1 MRNQG
6 HAKCWNDGLFPRT
19 ITKKL
24 FMIKVAIVEDNKTL
38 REGFET
44 LLNRT
49 PGFECIC
56 TADTV
61 AEALRRIPKAQPDVV
76 LMDIQ
81 LPDGSGVE
89 CTAKIKEMMPAV
101 HIVIVT
107 VYEDSER
114 IFSALRAGACGY
126 LLKRA
131 QPERVIAAVQ
141 EAHEGGVP
149 MTPEIAR
156 KVIGQFRGQLT
167 TQQQME
173 SLSDRER
180 EVLEHV
186 MHGLGNKAIADR
198 MGVTVAAVKWHLQ
211 HIYEKL
217 HVHSRTEAALK
228 FQQKSRREN

>member
-1 MRNQG
+1 
-6 HAKCWNDGLFPRT
+6 
-19 ITKKL
+19 
-24 FMIKVAIVEDNKTL
+24 MIKVGIVEDNKTL

-49 PGFECIC
+49 PGFSCVC
-56 TADTV
+56 TCESVAD
-61 AEALRRIPKAQPDVV
+61 ALKKIPKAQPDVV

-81 LPDGSGVE
+81 LPDATGVE
-89 CTAKIKEMMPAV
+89 CTAKIKELMPKV

-114 IFSALRAGACGY
+114 IFQALRAGACGY

-131 QPERVIAAVQ
+131 QPEKIIAAIQ
-141 EAHEGGVP
+141 EAQEGGVP

-156 KVIGQFRGQLT
+156 KVIGQFRQQVTAQSEVENLT
-167 TQQQME
+167 E
-173 SLSDRER
+173 RER
-180 EVLEHV
+180 EVLELV
-186 MHGLGNKAIADR
+186 MHGHANKTIADR
-198 MGVTVAAVKWHLQ
+198 LGVSVAAVKFHLQ

-228 FQQKSRREN
+228 FKQGQGS

>member
-1 MRNQG
+1 
-6 HAKCWNDGLFPRT
+6 
-19 ITKKL
+19 
-24 FMIKVAIVEDNKTL
+24 MIKVGIVEDNRTL

-49 PGFECIC
+49 PGFQCVC
-56 TADTV
+56 TCVTV
-61 AEALRRIPKAQPDVV
+61 AEALKKIPKAMPDVV

-81 LPDGSGVE
+81 LPDATGVE
-89 CTAKIKEMMPAV
+89 CTAKIKELLPAV

-107 VYEDSER
+107 VYDDSER
-114 IFSALRAGACGY
+114 IFQALRAGACGY
-126 LLKRA
+126 LLKRS
-131 QPERVIAAVQ
+131 QPENIINAIQ

-156 KVIGQFRGQLT
+156 KVIGQFRHQT
-167 TQQQME
+167 TTAAQVE
-173 SLSDRER
+173 NLSDREK
-180 EVLEHV
+180 EVLELV

-198 MGVTVAAVKWHLQ
+198 LGVTVAAVEWHLQ

-228 FQQKSRREN
+228 FRQGQTSEN

>member
-1 MRNQG
+1 
-6 HAKCWNDGLFPRT
+6 
-19 ITKKL
+19 
-24 FMIKVAIVEDNKTL
+24 MIRVGIVEDNKTL

-49 PGFECIC
+49 AGFQCVC
-56 TADTV
+56 TCSTV
-61 AEALRRIPKAQPDVV
+61 AEALKKIPKAHPDVV

-81 LPDGSGVE
+81 LPDATGVE
-89 CTAKIKEMMPAV
+89 CTAKIKAQMPAL

-114 IFSALRAGACGY
+114 IFQALRAGACGY

-131 QPERVIAAVQ
+131 QPEKIIDAVR

-156 KVIGQFRGQLT
+156 KVIGQFRHQASAAA
-167 TQQQME
+167 QVE
-173 SLSDRER
+173 DLSDRER
-180 EVLEHV
+180 EVLEMV

-198 MGVTVAAVKWHLQ
+198 LGVTIAAVKFHLQ

-228 FQQKSRREN
+228 FKQGH

>member
-1 MRNQG
+1 
-6 HAKCWNDGLFPRT
+6 
-19 ITKKL
+19 
-24 FMIKVAIVEDNKTL
+24 MIKVAIVEDNKTL

-49 PGFECIC
+49 PGFQCVC
-56 TADTV
+56 TCCTV
-61 AEALRRIPKAQPDVV
+61 AEALRDIPKASPDVV
-76 LMDIQ
+76 LMDLQ
-81 LPDGSGVE
+81 LPDATGVE
-89 CTAKIKEMMPAV
+89 CTAKLKALLPSL

-114 IFSALRAGACGY
+114 IFQALTAGACGY

-131 QPERVIAAVQ
+131 QPEKVIAAIQ
-141 EAHEGGVP
+141 EAKEGGVP

-156 KVIGQFRGQLT
+156 KVIAQFRNQATVATQVDQLT
-167 TQQQME
+167 
-173 SLSDRER
+173 DRER
-180 EVLEHV
+180 EVLEFV

-198 MGVTVAAVKWHLQ
+198 LGVTVAAVKWHLQ

-228 FQQKSRREN
+228 FRQKPPPQN

>member
-1 MRNQG
+1 
-6 HAKCWNDGLFPRT
+6 
-19 ITKKL
+19 
-24 FMIKVAIVEDNKTL
+24 MIKVAIVEDNKTV

-49 PGFECIC
+49 PGFKCVC
-56 TADTV
+56 ACGTV
-61 AEALRRIPKAQPDVV
+61 GDALKRIPGVQPDVV

-81 LPDGSGVE
+81 LPDATGVE
-89 CTAKIKEMMPAV
+89 CTAKIKQQMPTV
-101 HIVIVT
+101 QIVIVT

-114 IFSALRAGACGY
+114 IFQALRAGACGY

-131 QPERVIAAVQ
+131 EPEKVIAAVR
-141 EAHEGGVP
+141 EAREGGVP

-156 KVIGQFRGQLT
+156 KVIGQFRQQAADAARVEDLT
-167 TQQQME
+167 
-173 SLSDRER
+173 DRER

-198 MGVTVAAVKWHLQ
+198 LSVSVAAVKWHLQ

-228 FQQKSRREN
+228 FKESSEN

>member
-1 MRNQG
+1 
-6 HAKCWNDGLFPRT
+6 
-19 ITKKL
+19 
-24 FMIKVAIVEDNKTL
+24 MIKVGIVEDNKTV
-38 REGFET
+38 REGFAT

-49 PGFECIC
+49 PGFQCVC
-56 TADTV
+56 ACGTV
-61 AEALRRIPKAQPDVV
+61 AEALRAIPKAQPDVV

-81 LPDGSGVE
+81 LPDATGVE
-89 CTAKIKEMMPAV
+89 CTAKIKEQMRAV

-107 VYEDSER
+107 VYEDGER
-114 IFSALRAGACGY
+114 IFQALRAGACGY

-131 QPERVIAAVQ
+131 QPEKVIAAVK

-156 KVIGQFRGQLT
+156 KVIGTFR
-167 TQQQME
+167 QQAAAASQVDD
-173 SLSDRER
+173 LSDRER
-180 EVLEHV
+180 EVLELV

-198 MGVTVAAVKWHLQ
+198 LSLSIAAVKWHLQ

-228 FQQKSRREN
+228 FKAGQAAEN

>member
-1 MRNQG
+1 
-6 HAKCWNDGLFPRT
+6 
-19 ITKKL
+19 
-24 FMIKVAIVEDNKTL
+24 MIKVGIVEDNKTV

-49 PGFECIC
+49 PGFQCVC

-61 AEALRRIPKAQPDVV
+61 GEALKKIPKAQPDVV

-81 LPDGSGVE
+81 LPDSNGVE
-89 CTAKIKEMMPAV
+89 CTARIKEMMPAV

-107 VYEDSER
+107 VYEDSEM
-114 IFSALRAGACGY
+114 IFRALRAGACGY

-131 QPERVIAAVQ
+131 QPEKVIAAIQ

-156 KVIGQFRGQLT
+156 KVIGQFRQQVT
-167 TQQQME
+167 TTEQVE
-173 SLSDRER
+173 SLSHRER
-180 EVLEHV
+180 EVLEMV
-186 MHGLGNKAIADR
+186 MHGHSNKAIADR
-198 MGVTVAAVKWHLQ
+198 LGVTVAAVKWHLQ

-228 FQQKSRREN
+228 FQHKKA

>member
-1 MRNQG
+1 
-6 HAKCWNDGLFPRT
+6 
-19 ITKKL
+19 
-24 FMIKVAIVEDNKTL
+24 MIKVGIVEDNKTL

-49 PGFECIC
+49 PGFQCVC
-56 TADTV
+56 TCDTV
-61 AEALRRIPKAQPDVV
+61 SDALKKIPKAQPDVV

-81 LPDGSGVE
+81 LPDATGVE
-89 CTAKIKEMMPAV
+89 CTAKIKELMPAV

-114 IFSALRAGACGY
+114 IFQALRAGACGY

-131 QPERVIAAVQ
+131 QPERIIMAIQ

-156 KVIGQFRGQLT
+156 KVIGQFR
-167 TQQQME
+167 TQATAQQE
-173 SLSDRER
+173 VERLSDRER

-186 MHGLGNKAIADR
+186 MHGLSNKAIADR
-198 MGVTVAAVKWHLQ
+198 MSVTVAAVKWHLQ

-228 FQQKSRREN
+228 FQQRQPPEN

>member
-1 MRNQG
+1 
-6 HAKCWNDGLFPRT
+6 
-19 ITKKL
+19 
-24 FMIKVAIVEDNKTL
+24 MIKVGIVEDNKTL

-49 PGFECIC
+49 PGFQCVC
-56 TADTV
+56 TCETV
-61 AEALRRIPKAQPDVV
+61 AEALKKIPKAGPDVV

-81 LPDGSGVE
+81 LPDSTGVE
-89 CTAKIKEMMPAV
+89 CTAKLKELMPKL

-114 IFSALRAGACGY
+114 IFQALRAGACGY

-131 QPERVIAAVQ
+131 QPEKVIAAIK
-141 EAHEGGVP
+141 EAQEGGVP

-156 KVIGQFRGQLT
+156 KVIGQFRQQATAASEMDNLT
-167 TQQQME
+167 
-173 SLSDRER
+173 DRER
-180 EVLEHV
+180 EVLELV
-186 MHGLGNKAIADR
+186 MHGHANKPIADR
-198 MGVTVAAVKWHLQ
+198 LGVTVAAVKFHLQ

-228 FQQKSRREN
+228 FKQGQASEN